1 MLLFSASLDLV
12 GSCSEGLFMLGI
24 FSLYSRFVF
33 LFLEL
38 HSCLDEGA
46 LFPF

>member
-12 GSCSEGLFMLGI
+12 GSCSEGLFMTGI

-33 LFLEL
+33 LVFRIAFLF
-38 HSCLDEGA
+38 G
-46 LFPF
+46 